1 MEVNFHG
8 EDGLTSM
15 DTSVVC
21 AIYNLVHVQYSMVH
35 GTMYSTW
42 YKGNFH
48 EDIKHFTNSEIFVPL
63 IFSPC
68 TLFTFPHMQFCS
80 FLLDQIMN
88 GTSLSDRTGTQ
99 LRLHCKCQYLCR
111 EQSSLDLQ
119 HFAKIMPLT

>member
-1 MEVNFHG
+1 
-8 EDGLTSM
+8 M
-15 DTSVVC
+15 DTSVAC
-21 AIYNLVHVQYSMVH
+21 AIRDFVHVQYSMVH

-48 EDIKHFTNSEIFVPL
+48 EHIKHFTNSEIFVSL

-68 TLFTFPHMQFCS
+68 TLCTFPHMQSCS

-99 LRLHCKCQYLCR
+99 LRLHCKCQYLCS